1 MVSFLGY
8 WAELRCYIKART
20 LHLSQTRQGSTNELS
35 KCDLWSQSENSQAH
49 FWPEDTS
56 KKFNVVEEMKKSTGQ
71 KTAKGSNLDP
81 MDGFAKCENCRV
93 GGHHFKLSTSF
104 KIKVIMRVLIWSF
117 GFPASFTAFLPT
129 RKPAPPRRRT
139 LVFLWWQKIKS
150 CLNSMP

>member
-8 WAELRCYIKART
+8 RAELRCYIKACT
-20 LHLSQTRQGSTNELS
+20 CHKQRQGSTNELS

-104 KIKVIMRVLIWSF
+104 KIKVIMRVLI
-117 GFPASFTAFLPT
+117 
-129 RKPAPPRRRT
+129 
-139 LVFLWWQKIKS
+139 
-150 CLNSMP
+150 